1 MRDVLLV
8 RFGEVHLKG
17 LNRPYFLRKLVE
29 NIKFAVKPLG
39 GHVWLSDGRI
49 YVSDAGD
56 MQAVSEKVARVFG
69 VYSVSM
75 AKELEKD
82 YEAIAQAVVEIAKPL
97 SGTFKVEARRSD
109 KRFQPDSMAMGR
121 ELGGRILDSNPNL
134 RVDVHKPEHRVSVE
148 IRDMAYVY
156 CGEMIA
162 VGGMPLGT
170 GGKAALLLSGGI
182 DSPVAGYQIMRR
194 GVTLRAI
201 HFYSFPYTSERAKQ
215 KVIDLAAILGAYGGG
230 MAVDVVPFT
239 RIQMEIHEKC
249 PDEFGTLIMRRFMMR
264 IAEKL
269 AKRRGCLALI
279 TGENLG
285 QVASQTM
292 EALTVTDRVVEMPV
306 FRPLIGLDKLEI
318 TQMANRIGT
327 YETSILPYEDC
338 CTVFTPRHPCTKPH
352 LDDIEKAESLLECEA
367 LIDEAAA
374 NTEEVKYWEQRL

>member
-1 MRDVLLV
+1 MIVRDVLLV

-134 RVDVHKPEHRVSVE
+134 RVDVH
-148 IRDMAYVY
+148 
-156 CGEMIA
+156 
-162 VGGMPLGT
+162 
-170 GGKAALLLSGGI
+170 
-182 DSPVAGYQIMRR
+182 
-194 GVTLRAI
+194 
-201 HFYSFPYTSERAKQ
+201 
-215 KVIDLAAILGAYGGG
+215 
-230 MAVDVVPFT
+230 
-239 RIQMEIHEKC
+239 
-249 PDEFGTLIMRRFMMR
+249 
-264 IAEKL
+264 
-269 AKRRGCLALI
+269 
-279 TGENLG
+279 
-285 QVASQTM
+285 
-292 EALTVTDRVVEMPV
+292 
-306 FRPLIGLDKLEI
+306 
-318 TQMANRIGT
+318 
-327 YETSILPYEDC
+327 
-338 CTVFTPRHPCTKPH
+338 
-352 LDDIEKAESLLECEA
+352 
-367 LIDEAAA
+367 
-374 NTEEVKYWEQRL
+374 